1 MYGKEIEQKINIQ
14 SGGGE
19 HTPSSEEKSL
29 LINNDIRQDG
39 GEGATNTKPLD
50 QKELSKNIENILDSE
65 PKTGIFGNIV
75 NMFSSSTS
83 FTKNSLYNFSSAY
96 RKYIRIT
103 IMILFFLFFYKILMS
118 ILNFFDVDEIH
129 SNTYI
134 LWLSIVLILYTL
146 LPIKKSYLSSKT
158 SSSSEDTNNSNSY
171 SSILHI
177 ITILFVILSIL
188 SGIFY
193 RY

>member
-1 MYGKEIEQKINIQ
+1 
-14 SGGGE
+14 
-19 HTPSSEEKSL
+19 
-29 LINNDIRQDG
+29 
-39 GEGATNTKPLD
+39 
-50 QKELSKNIENILDSE
+50 
-65 PKTGIFGNIV
+65 
-75 NMFSSSTS
+75 
-83 FTKNSLYNFSSAY
+83 
-96 RKYIRIT
+96 
-103 IMILFFLFFYKILMS
+103 MS

-158 SSSSEDTNNSNSY
+158 SSNNEDTNNSNNY